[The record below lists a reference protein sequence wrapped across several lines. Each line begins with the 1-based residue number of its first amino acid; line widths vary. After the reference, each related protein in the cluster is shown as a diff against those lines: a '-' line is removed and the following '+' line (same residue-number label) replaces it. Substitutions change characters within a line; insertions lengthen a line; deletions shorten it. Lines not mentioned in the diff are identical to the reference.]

1 MRQRRGVIHDQ
12 KAPSMSEAG
21 AFKRVLIANRGEI
34 ALRAIRACQRLGLES
49 VAVYSTAD
57 IASPHVW
64 AASRAVCIGP
74 PPARQSY
81 LSIPSLLHVAAET
94 GCDAVY
100 PGYGFLSE
108 NADFARQCEESGLKF
123 IGPSADTISTMG
135 DKSKARETAVQYG
148 VPVVPGSDD
157 VFTDAVAAQPEAER
171 IGFPLLIKARAGGG
185 GRGMRVV
192 EDSAGFASLRFLRRR
207 ARPRRRSA
215 MARSIWSASFRLSAI
230 SRFRC
235 LGTARAIRSSS
246 SSAIAAFSAGI
257 RNWSRN
263 RHHLL
268 SMKIPGKAFFRPLP
282 SSRAV

>member
-108 NADFARQCEESGLKF
+108 NPDFASQCEENGLKF
-123 IGPSADTISTMG
+123 IGPAAETI
-135 DKSKARETAVQYG
+135 
-148 VPVVPGSDD
+148 
-157 VFTDAVAAQPEAER
+157 
-171 IGFPLLIKARAGGG
+171 
-185 GRGMRVV
+185 
-192 EDSAGFASLRFLRRR
+192 
-207 ARPRRRSA
+207 
-215 MARSIWSASFRLSAI
+215 
-230 SRFRC
+230 
-235 LGTARAIRSSS
+235 
-246 SSAIAAFSAGI
+246 GI
-257 RNWSRN
+257 D
-263 RHHLL
+263 
-268 SMKIPGKAFFRPLP
+268 G
-282 SSRAV
+282 